1 MRHYLLLLLC
11 SASVIADER
20 FYSTVDAQG
29 RVQVIKSEVITT
41 PPKNSR
47 TESTESLPVGTTSSK
62 TELEPSATAE
72 GYRQVDAD
80 TYVDVELLE
89 KKNFNLEDKK
99 RFYYVPTM
107 PNGTAL
113 IQTESGQALPVAPVV
128 PTVSKAFLSTSSN
141 YQLLSSQEV
150 QSLYPKVATCYSAKY
165 LKKNAKDLQGTY
177 NVWKSPAF
185 DKTIM
190 PDRVLK
196 LLTLPKALRL
206 VSFASSMQ
214 KPSFYLP
221 VVVFLDA
228 QGCTLAGVWQY
239 WNYAQPASEKQYASV
254 AGLLNVP
261 EQSAYALFYEP
272 PSSLVTEI
280 PMQRHTGSF
289 VIEIY

>member
-1 MRHYLLLLLC
+1 M
-11 SASVIADER
+11 ADER

-29 RVQVIKSEVITT
+29 RVQVLKSEVVTT
-41 PPKNSR
+41 PSKQS
-47 TESTESLPVGTTSSK
+47 TKESAVSLPSNTSLPK
-62 TELEPSATAE
+62 TSAESSSTAE
-72 GYRQVDAD
+72 GYRQLDAE

-99 RFYYVPTM
+99 RFYYVPTI

-113 IQTESGQALPVAPVV
+113 IQTESGQELPVTPVI
-128 PTVSKAFLSTSSN
+128 PTLSKAVLSTSSS
-141 YQLLSSQEV
+141 YQLISSQEV

-165 LKKNAKDLQGTY
+165 LKKNAKDLDDTY

-185 DKTIM
+185 DKTII

-196 LLTLPKALRL
+196 LSTQSKALRL
-206 VSFASSMQ
+206 VSFANSMQ

-221 VVVFLDA
+221 VVVFLDV
-228 QGCTLAGVWQY
+228 QGCTLTGVWQY

-261 EQSAYALFYEP
+261 EQSAYVIFYEP